1 MQVQNPSLLQIC
13 LKKKMTRWRQKKE
26 LSGKEAVIDK
36 ELLEACSQKLN
47 SLFFVCNLRTSGLF
61 FHLPTINISF
71 LRQAFRC
78 FDWNQTGYIRV
89 EDMRLIIHS
98 LGTFLSHTEIKELVQ
113 SALLESNTGR
123 DDCILYNKLVRMN
136 HLIL

>member
-1 MQVQNPSLLQIC
+1 
-13 LKKKMTRWRQKKE
+13 MTRWRQKKE
-26 LSGKEAVIDK
+26 RSGKEAVIDK
-36 ELLEACSQKLN
+36 ELLE
-47 SLFFVCNLRTSGLF
+47 
-61 FHLPTINISF
+61 
-71 LRQAFRC
+71 AFRC

-123 DDCILYNKLVRMN
+123 EDCILYNKLVRMN